1 MERESFHLD
10 FMLEILPKLIE
21 VLPLTIMMAVFA
33 IVIGCLWGLL
43 LTFCKVSKHRKIAG
57 LIDGITV
64 IVRAVPEVVLIYIVY
79 FGLPEL
85 SKDLFGYDM
94 GTWEKPVF
102 VVLALA
108 IELSASSSELFRS
121 AYNSLDPGQLEAAH
135 ALGMTGTQKFMRII
149 YPQGLFVILP
159 NLSGLC
165 LGIIQATSL
174 AYTLGIMDVM
184 GKAKVLDSN
193 AFSMST
199 FEAYLLVAL
208 IYWGL
213 SFIEGWIFKVLEA
226 RMGRGMRTVASGA

>member
-213 SFIEGWIFKVLEA
+213 SFIEGWIFKALEA

>member
-94 GTWEKPVF
+94 GTWEKPIF